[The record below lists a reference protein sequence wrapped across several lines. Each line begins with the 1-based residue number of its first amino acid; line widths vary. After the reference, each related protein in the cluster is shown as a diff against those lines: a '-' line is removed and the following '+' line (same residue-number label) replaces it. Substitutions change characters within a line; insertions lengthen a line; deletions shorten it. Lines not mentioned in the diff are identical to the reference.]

1 MLCFFSERT
10 TGGVLAGLIPQSFI
24 NDLIDRADIV
34 DVVGSRVALKKSG
47 KNYSGLC
54 PFHDEKS
61 PSFSVSPDKQFF
73 HCFGCQESGS
83 ALTFLMKYERME
95 FVEAVETLAKD
106 LGLTVPREKSNR
118 NYVEVDQRI
127 FQALEKAER
136 VYKQQLR
143 GMPAAVDYLKGR
155 GLTGVTARDFGIGYA
170 PEGWH
175 SLSEVL
181 LDEDVSAE
189 VMLKAGLTIKNDSGR
204 VYDRFRHRIMF
215 PIRDVRGRVI
225 GFGGRKLG
233 DEEGPKYLN
242 SPETPVFA
250 KNQELYGLYE
260 ARKALR
266 NIDRL
271 LVVEGYMDVV
281 ALAQGGFRNAVATLG
296 TATGEA
302 HYQKL
307 YRYTDEVVCCFDG
320 DKAGR
325 AAAWR
330 ALESALPVLNE
341 HRQLKFVF
349 LPDGED
355 PDSLVRDQGAEAFSE
370 FLQNATPGIEYLFN
384 KLGEGLDLQSLDGRA
399 RFMGLA
405 NPYVEKIPAGILQQ
419 LVRKR
424 VREIGGME
432 TGTIRPAGRES
443 KPRVSMRDD
452 GEFGPVLAQRLIGM
466 LLKAPSLWIEL
477 DKNTQAEL
485 LAHHKELGVLGR
497 LVSLLDAQPESDT
510 NEILIAW
517 PEEGEQQRL
526 IELAK
531 KPMASSA
538 QAWRQEFLDGS
549 AHLLRQRERSK
560 RQQHI
565 AELKALGEE
574 DKLRDLLP
582 SKSRLGDNLS

>member
-1 MLCFFSERT
+1 MLCFFSECIA
-10 TGGVLAGLIPQSFI
+10 GGVLAGLIPQSFI

-34 DVVGSRVALKKSG
+34 DVVGSRVVLKKSG

-118 NYVEVDQRI
+118 NYIEVDQRI
-127 FQALEKAER
+127 YQALEKAER
-136 VYKQQLR
+136 VYKQRLR
-143 GMPAAVDYLKGR
+143 EMPAAVDYLKGR

-170 PEGWH
+170 PQGWH

-181 LDEDVSAE
+181 LNEDVSAE

-266 NIDRL
+266 SIDRL
-271 LVVEGYMDVV
+271 MVVEGYMDVV
-281 ALAQGGFRNAVATLG
+281 ALAQRGFRNAVATLG

-355 PDSLVRDQGAEAFSE
+355 PDSMVRDQGAEAFSE
-370 FLQNATPGIEYLFN
+370 FLQNATPGLEYLFS

-405 NPYVEKIPAGILQQ
+405 NPLVEKIPAGILQE

-424 VREIGGME
+424 VQEIGGIE
-432 TGTIRPAGRES
+432 TGTIRAEGGKS
-443 KPRVSMRDD
+443 KLRVTKRDD
-452 GEFGPVLAQRLIGM
+452 GRFGSVLAQRLIGM
-466 LLKAPSLWIEL
+466 LLKAPYLWSEL
-477 DKNTQAEL
+477 DKSTQAEF
-485 LAHHKELGVLGR
+485 LAHRKELGVLGR
-497 LVSLLDAQPESDT
+497 LVSLLHAQPDLDT

-517 PEEGEQQRL
+517 SDEGDQQRL
-526 IELAK
+526 IEFAK
-531 KPMASSA
+531 KPVASSA

-549 AHLLRQRERSK
+549 THLLRQCERSR
-560 RQQHI
+560 RQKYI
-565 AELKALGEE
+565 AQLKASGDEE
-574 DKLRDLLP
+574 KLRDLLP
-582 SKSRLGDNLS
+582 SKSRLGDT